1 MPLNDRSAL
10 PDDLEQAVLVGRAW
24 CPDIGA
30 PRPVAV
36 IGGEL
41 VDVSSFAL
49 TTSTLLEQP
58 GIGLRLKEA
67 AANLPRFATLG
78 LVFSNFAFRPPGPSP
93 PLFIPPIGL

>member
-1 MPLNDRSAL
+1 MLSNYRSAL
-10 PDDLEQAVLVGRAW
+10 PDDLEQALLVGRAW

-36 IGGEL
+36 IGCEL
-41 VDVSSFAL
+41 LDVSSIAL

-67 AANLPRFATLG
+67 AANLPRLATLEPV
-78 LVFSNFAFRPPGPSP
+78 LANSA
-93 PLFIPPIGL
+93 